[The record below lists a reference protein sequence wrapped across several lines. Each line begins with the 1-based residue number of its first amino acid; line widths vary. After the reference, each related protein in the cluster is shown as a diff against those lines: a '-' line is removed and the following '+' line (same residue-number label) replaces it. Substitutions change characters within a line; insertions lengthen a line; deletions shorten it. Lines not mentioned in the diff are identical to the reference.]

1 MTTSF
6 KPHIDSHRTRVFLSG
21 RIDRIDLKEAAH
33 WRQQASELLWR
44 EGFEVYDPTRVML
57 QGTWTGPVPKEVFTN
72 DRWNLMR
79 SDVVLVNLNLPET
92 IDRRDIPFFTIGE
105 MFIAHE
111 IGLPL
116 ITFGGCYEG
125 RPGYDAIVTRSFDS
139 MEAALCYVV
148 RAYGPARGQK

>member
-1 MTTSF
+1 MIDSMR
-6 KPHIDSHRTRVFLSG
+6 PHIDRLRTRVFLSG
-21 RIDRIDLKEAAH
+21 RIDRVDLKDAAQ
-33 WRQQASELLWR
+33 WRQVASELLWQ
-44 EGFEVYDPTRVML
+44 EGFDVYDPTRVML
-57 QGTWTGPVPKEVFTN
+57 QTSWTGPIPKEVFTN

-79 SDVVLVNLNLPET
+79 SDVLLVNLNLPET

-125 RPGYDAIVTRSFDS
+125 RPGYDAIVTRSFETMD
-139 MEAALCYVV
+139 AALHYVIS
-148 RAYGPARGQK
+148 AYGPARGRP